1 MKMLERKGVGC
12 IVLTRLTRKA
22 AAAHLRRCVCLDLAR
37 RRGHIFLLEGGQHRR
52 RNK

>member
-12 IVLTRLTRKA
+12 IVLTRLTRK